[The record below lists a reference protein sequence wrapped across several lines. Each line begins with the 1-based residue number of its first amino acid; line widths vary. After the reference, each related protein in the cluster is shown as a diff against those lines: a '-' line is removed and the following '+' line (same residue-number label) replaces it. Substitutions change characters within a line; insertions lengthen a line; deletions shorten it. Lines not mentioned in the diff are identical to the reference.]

1 VCLFTCLIA
10 KPGLVE
16 KTLQFSIEI
25 ILFIFGRGERVEK
38 DEDKREHVT

>member
-1 VCLFTCLIA
+1 MSLFTFLIA

-25 ILFIFGRGERVEK
+25 ILFIFGRGERE
-38 DEDKREHVT
+38 EREEAKREYVK